1 MCKTYWRLLVKKYFF
16 FKGTA
21 PKDASFALHATL
33 ANHFMRGGYYPVGG
47 ASEIAMRFIPV
58 IEKTGGS
65 VLVRAPV
72 KEILVDEEKG
82 KVKGKYSLP

>member
-1 MCKTYWRLLVKKYFF
+1 
-16 FKGTA
+16 
-21 PKDASFALHATL
+21 
-33 ANHFMRGGYYPVGG
+33 MRGGYYPVGG

-72 KEILVDEEKG
+72 KEILLDEEKR
-82 KVKGKYSLP
+82 KVRGTFCQNPCRKCIIRHGILP

>member
-1 MCKTYWRLLVKKYFF
+1 M
-16 FKGTA
+16 
-21 PKDASFALHATL
+21 HATL
-33 ANHFMRGGYYPVGG
+33 ANHFMKGGYYPVGG

-72 KEILVDEEKG
+72 KEILLDEEKRKVRG
-82 KVKGKYSLP
+82 KFMYKSWQEIHYSFWYHK